1 MAYVCSETGSSN
13 NSSVYWDILSKF
25 GVQIDFDIRER
36 VPSVKRKS
44 EV

>member
-1 MAYVCSETGSSN
+1 
-13 NSSVYWDILSKF
+13 
-25 GVQIDFDIRER
+25 VQTDFDIRER